1 MSFPKDHWLH
11 SAKVG
16 DLHKKLGVEK
26 GVKIPTKVLL
36 KAARNE
42 EAGEPKMGGAA
53 TAKEEKGEDYGSSKN
68 AIKAAMGC

>member
-16 DLHKKLGVEK
+16 DLHKKLGIEK
-26 GVKIPTKVLL
+26 GVKIPTKILL

-42 EAGEPKMGGAA
+42 EKMEN
-53 TAKEEKGEDYGSSKN
+53 TAKLQESASQEKKEDYSGSKN
-68 AIKAAMGC
+68 AMKASMGY